1 MWHMNAPKCS
11 CPGCPRCYEWPSQ
24 GPGCRHTRAKSDRL
38 LEPANMRCV
47 GCGAHRDEAIAS
59 TQRKGAGKGQSSTG
73 SGAAAGTARR
83 EDDAQS
89 STGSDSAAGT
99 ARREDDAR
107 IAELRE
113 VIRTFTEEVGAL
125 RRDLTHLRS
134 EFLNLQAR
142 VEGWARW

>member
-1 MWHMNAPKCS
+1 MLRNAVALVVLGAMS
-11 CPGCPRCYEWPSQ
+11 GQFRVRAAGTPGQ
-24 GPGCRHTRAKSDRL
+24 KSDRL
-38 LEPANMRCV
+38 LEPANMRCF

-59 TQRKGAGKGQSSTG
+59 TQGKGAGKGQSSTG
-73 SGAAAGTARR
+73 SGA
-83 EDDAQS
+83 
-89 STGSDSAAGT
+89 AAGT

-134 EFLNLQAR
+134 DFLNLQAR
-142 VEGWARW
+142 VQGWERW